1 MENNIQLIGIS
12 GSLRSGSYNTMLL
25 NNLQQWLPDGVV
37 LETLSFSQL
46 PVYNGDDDIPVKP
59 ERPAAVVAFRQALA
73 NADGL
78 VIVSPEYNH
87 SIPGGLKNA
96 IDWASRGKDSPIV
109 GKPVALMGVSDGAM
123 ATSRMQVA
131 MLPVFMGLNMVRVG
145 PEVLVAKGQDKFDA
159 AGKFMDEK
167 AIELI
172 RKQLEALK
180 GLILQSEKV

>member
-25 NNLQQWLPDGVV
+25 NNLQQWLPDGVQ

-46 PVYNGDDDIPVKP
+46 PVYNGDDDMPIKP
-59 ERPAAVVAFRQALA
+59 ERPPAVLAFRQALEK
-73 NADGL
+73 ADGL

-96 IDWASRGKDSPIV
+96 IDWASRGKDSPLQN
-109 GKPVALMGVSDGAM
+109 KPVALMGVSDGAM

-131 MLPVFMGLNMVRVG
+131 MLSLFLGLNMMRVG
-145 PEVLVAKGQDKFDA
+145 PEVLVARGQDKFDT
-159 AGKFMDEK
+159 AGKFTDEK
-167 AIELI
+167 AIVLI
-172 RKQLEALK
+172 KKQLQALK
-180 GLILQSEKV
+180 QLVLQLKKQ

>member
-1 MENNIQLIGIS
+1 MENKVQLIGIS

-25 NNLQQWLPDGVV
+25 NSLQGWLPEGIE

-46 PVYNGDDDIPVKP
+46 PVYNGDDDMPNKP
-59 ERPAAVVAFRQALA
+59 ERPKSVVAFRQALA
-73 NADGL
+73 KADGL

-96 IDWASRGKDSPIV
+96 IDWASRGKDSPII

-131 MLPVFMGLNMVRVG
+131 MLSVFMGLNMVRVG
-145 PEVLVAKGQDKFDA
+145 PEVLVGKGQDKFDA
-159 AGKFMDEK
+159 TGRFTDEK

-172 RKQLEALK
+172 RKQLQALK
-180 GLILQSEKV
+180 DLVLISKRP